1 MAHDESGKRRPT
13 PAQFGEAMPI
23 PGDSSWPALDRER
36 RRQLRRRGDQLLFLR
51 ERQLDAAR
59 QVSEALFQFS
69 NTDELIRH
77 TLHVAL
83 DVVGADAGS
92 VLLAD
97 PATQQLVFRYV
108 IGEKTDLLQGTG
120 IPWDKGIAGAVF
132 TSGQPEVIADVKQDP
147 RHFQETDRFTG
158 YQSRDMIVVP
168 LKHRGGEPI
177 GVIEVLNKVE
187 GQLSRDDVD
196 ILVVVSAISAA
207 AIEQTR
213 TTEVL
218 RQLEDQ
224 LRHAQKMEAMGRLA
238 GGIAHDFNNLLTIIL
253 GFSQV
258 LLSDLGQNNP
268 MCRRVEETLKAGER
282 AKLLVDQLLAFSR
295 KQERDPKVMS
305 LNAIVSNF
313 ESMLRPLIG
322 THIELITKLDPA
334 VGHVKVDPGQF
345 EQVIMNLVTNARDAM
360 PYWGKVIIAT
370 AKVTPVEAMAHQ
382 LVLSK
387 SGPYVKLVVSDTGCG
402 MSPETQAHI
411 FEPFFTTKDA
421 GKGTGLGLSTVYGI
435 VKQSGGHIDVRSK
448 PGEGTTFTIYLPRID
463 ETSEVQET
471 SIPEDRLPEG
481 TETILLV
488 EDELGV
494 RALMQYGLRLYGYTV
509 LTARDGDE
517 ALRISKRHARPIHLL
532 VTDVMMPG
540 MNGRQLAQAL
550 VALHPKM
557 KVVFI
562 SGHDDAATCVGASAE
577 GAVLLRKPFTPDVL
591 ARKARELLE
600 KSS

>member
-1 MAHDESGKRRPT
+1 
-13 PAQFGEAMPI
+13 MPI
-23 PGDSSWPALDRER
+23 PGDSSWPTLDRDRRQNR
-36 RRQLRRRGDQLLFLR
+36 RRREDQLLLLR

-59 QVSEALFQFS
+59 RVSEALFQYA

-83 DVVGADAGS
+83 DVIGADAGS

-132 TSGQPEVIADVKQDP
+132 TSGQPEVIANVKQDP
-147 RHFQETDRFTG
+147 RHFLETDRLTG

-168 LKHRGGEPI
+168 LKRRGGQPI

-196 ILVVVSAISAA
+196 ILVVVSAVSAA

-224 LRHAQKMEAMGRLA
+224 MRHAQKMEAMGRLA
-238 GGIAHDFNNLLTIIL
+238 GGISHDFNNLLTIIL
-253 GFSQV
+253 GYSQV
-258 LLSDLGQNNP
+258 LLDDLGQNNP
-268 MCRRVEETLKAGER
+268 LGRKVEETLKAGER
-282 AKLLVDQLLAFSR
+282 AKLLVDQLLTFSR
-295 KQERDPKVMS
+295 KQEHDPKVMS
-305 LNAIVSNF
+305 LNAIVSDF

-322 THIELITKLDPA
+322 RHIELITILDPA

-360 PYWGKVIIAT
+360 PHWGKVTIET
-370 AKVTPVEAMAHQ
+370 ANVTPVEAMAHQ
-382 LVLSK
+382 LILSK
-387 SGPYVKLVVSDTGCG
+387 SGPYVKLAVSDTGCG
-402 MSPETQAHI
+402 MSAETQAHI
-411 FEPFFTTKDA
+411 FEPFFTTKEV

-435 VKQSGGHIDVRSK
+435 VKQSGGHIDVRSQ
-448 PGEGTTFTIYLPRID
+448 PGEGTTFTVYLPRVED
-463 ETSEVQET
+463 TREVEETKL
-471 SIPEDRLPEG
+471 PEDRLPEG

-517 ALRISKRHARPIHLL
+517 AVRISQRHGRPIHLL
-532 VTDVMMPG
+532 VTDVSMPRV
-540 MNGRQLAQAL
+540 NGRKLAQKL
-550 VALHPKM
+550 VALHPEM
-557 KVVFI
+557 KVLLI
-562 SGHDDAATCVGASAE
+562 SGHDDAATCGDAE
-577 GAVLLRKPFTPDVL
+577 GAALLTKPFTPDVL
-591 ARKARELLE
+591 ARKARELLD
-600 KSS
+600 SSS

>member
-1 MAHDESGKRRPT
+1 MPLDDRDERGKT
-13 PAQFGEAMPI
+13 LAQLRHAVPS
-23 PGDSSWPALDRER
+23 PGDSSWPTLDRDR
-36 RRQLRRRGDQLLFLR
+36 RLQLRRRGDQLLFLR

-59 QVSEALFQFS
+59 QVSEALFQYS

-97 PATQQLVFRYV
+97 PTTRQLVFRYV

-120 IPWDKGIAGAVF
+120 MPWDKGIAGAVF
-132 TSGQPEVIADVKQDP
+132 TSGQPEVIANVKQDP
-147 RHFQETDRFTG
+147 RHFLETDRFTG

-168 LKHRGGEPI
+168 LKRRGGEPI
-177 GVIEVLNKVE
+177 GVIEVLNKNE
-187 GQLSRDDVD
+187 GELSRDDVD
-196 ILVVVSAISAA
+196 ILVVVGAIAAA

-213 TTEVL
+213 TTEIL

-224 LRHAQKMEAMGRLA
+224 LRPAQKMEAMGRLA

-258 LLSDLGQNNP
+258 LLGDLGRNKP
-268 MCRRVEETLKAGER
+268 MRHKVEETLKAGER

-295 KQERDPKVMS
+295 KQEHAPKVMR

-322 THIELITKLDPA
+322 THIELITTLDPA
-334 VGHVKVDPGQF
+334 VGHVHVDPGQF

-360 PYWGKVIIAT
+360 PYWGKVIIET
-370 AKVTPVEAMAHQ
+370 ANVTPVEAMAHQ

-387 SGPYVKLVVSDTGCG
+387 SGPYVKLAVSDTGCG

-411 FEPFFTTKDA
+411 FEPFFTTKEA

-463 ETSEVQET
+463 DTSQVEET

-509 LTARDGDE
+509 LAARDGDE
-517 ALRISKRHARPIHLL
+517 ALRLSKRHARPIHLL
-532 VTDVMMPG
+532 VTDVVMPG
-540 MNGRQLAQAL
+540 MDGRQLAQEL

-557 KVVFI
+557 KVVFK
-562 SGHDDAATCVGASAE
+562 SGHDAAATCGAAGAE

-591 ARKARELLE
+591 ARKARELLD
-600 KSS
+600 KRS